1 MPQNKIMSN
10 NKFKPENLLVPV
22 ALGIGVIALISKLF
36 SNSETDDYSES
47 EYDNLKGKKIFI
59 SFAKEDERYRDYLV
73 EQAEKGNSPFDFI
86 DMSVK
91 KPWKENEWKE
101 KCRKKIRKCD
111 GMIVLLSR
119 KTWHSSGARWEI
131 KCAKEENINVIGMH
145 IQKNN
150 KGSIPP
156 ELKGKR
162 IIEWSWNNLKK
173 TIKTI

>member
-1 MPQNKIMSN
+1 MNKKKI
-10 NKFKPENLLVPV
+10 KPENLIVTV

-36 SNSETDDYSES
+36 SNSRSNDYSET
-47 EYDNLKGKKIFI
+47 EIANLKDKKIFI

-73 EQAEKGNSPFDFI
+73 DQAKKENSPFDFV

-91 KPWKENEWKE
+91 NPWKEFEWKE
-101 KCRKKIRKCD
+101 KCRQKIRKCD
-111 GMIVLLSR
+111 GMIVLLSK

-131 KCAKEENINVIGMH
+131 KCAKEEKIDVVGMH

-156 ELKGKR
+156 ELKDKR
-162 IIEWSWNNLKK
+162 IIEWSWENLEK
-173 TIKTI
+173 TIKSI

>member
-1 MPQNKIMSN
+1 MSN
-10 NKFKPENLLVPV
+10 NKLKPENLLIPIAV
-22 ALGIGVIALISKLF
+22 GIGVIALIAKLF
-36 SNSETDDYSES
+36 SNSDSDEVSES
-47 EYDNLKGKKIFI
+47 TYDELKDKKIFI
-59 SFAKEDERYRDYLV
+59 SFAKNDEKYRDYLV
-73 EQAEKGNSPFDFI
+73 EQAKKENSPFDFV

-91 KPWKENEWKE
+91 KPWKEHEWKE
-101 KCRKKIRKCD
+101 KCRLKIKKCD
-111 GMIVLLSR
+111 GIIVLLSK

-131 KCAKEENINVIGMH
+131 KCAKEENIEVIGMH

-162 IIEWSWNNLKK
+162 IIEWNWKNLKK